1 MDLILWRHAE
11 AEDERED
18 LPDLERALTRKGEK
32 DAAKV
37 GAWLKRQLPDDT
49 LVLCSPAV
57 RCVQTVEALGRKY
70 DLRDALKP
78 GAQAQAL
85 LDAAQWPSAPRP
97 VMIVGHQPVLGQAI
111 AQLLRIEGGECTIR
125 KAGVWWLRARER
137 DGAREIVV
145 RTVQSPDLL

>member
-18 LPDLERALTRKGEK
+18 LPDLERALTRRGEK
-32 DAAKV
+32 DAARV
-37 GAWLKRQLPDDT
+37 GAWLKGQLPDDT

-70 DLRDALKP
+70 ALREALQP
-78 GAQAQAL
+78 GARPQAL
-85 LDAAQWPSAPRP
+85 LDAAQWPSAPQP
-97 VMIVGHQPVLGQAI
+97 VMIVGHQPVLGQAV
-111 AQLLRIEGGECTIR
+111 AQLLRIEGGECAIR